1 MLSTPFAAHDTLYSP
16 YLVTL
21 RPSSSDSTFLQ
32 TYAAC
37 KAIQAFQQE
46 PHAYTQEVGLILE
59 GGRTHEIG
67 DTRSGIV
74 QASKFVRGAIHASR
88 CWPFYFP
95 LALANLLSAIGP
107 ALQRIAS

>member
-1 MLSTPFAAHDTLYSP
+1 MLATPFAAHDTLYSP

-95 LALANLLSAIGP
+95 LAFANLLCAIGP